1 MAETKEDDRST
12 NGTFALRR
20 ALSDKH
26 RKQLN
31 STNGDFEP
39 IKLILAQPCISCRN
53 QSFVLQ
59 SKTNDW
65 FLYEMQY

>member
-12 NGTFALRR
+12 NGIFALRR